1 MAEQSTVV
9 SSEEENMR
17 NLTTVTWAHA
27 VNNKTYLEAVL
38 ASNICML
45 EADIVLGTISGKDEV
60 IPVMAHPP
68 ATSSDLSLANFLSTV
83 AQYNY
88 ENTDKQ
94 KGVKLDFKSI
104 EAFESSQ
111 DVIARYS
118 KPQSSC
124 DHGQC
129 NLRRNITQSQP
140 NFPIWLNADI
150 LPGPVDSQVKPV
162 DPAKFLELGSK
173 HPRAVLSVGWTTNY
187 GGNLTEGEY
196 SGEQIGTMLR
206 MINEHHIN
214 QTVTFP
220 VRAGLAANSQP
231 VILDLLRETSSL
243 NSSMTVWS
251 SEGDHVEVDR
261 LRALILT
268 VGLERTYLD
277 VPQELAAKLHLPP
290 AKAKN

>member
-1 MAEQSTVV
+1 MVK
-9 SSEEENMR
+9 SEEEIMR

-27 VNNKTYLEAVL
+27 VNNKTYLEATL
-38 ASNICML
+38 ASEVCML
-45 EADIVLGTISGKDEV
+45 EADIVLGNLNGKDGPL
-60 IPVMAHPP
+60 IPIMAHPP
-68 ATSSDLSLANFLSTV
+68 ATSSDLSLSEFLSTV
-83 AQYNY
+83 AQYN
-88 ENTDKQ
+88 NVNAKQ

-104 EAFESSQ
+104 EAFEKSQ
-111 DVIARYS
+111 DFIAQYS
-118 KPQSSC
+118 KPQ
-124 DHGQC
+124 
-129 NLRRNITQSQP
+129 IT
-140 NFPIWLNADI
+140 FPLWLNADI
-150 LPGPVDSQVKPV
+150 LAGPVDATTKPV
-162 DPAKFLELGSK
+162 DAVKFLELGAK

-187 GGNLTEGEY
+187 GGNITEGEY

-231 VILDLLRETSSL
+231 VLLDLLRETSSL

-251 SEGDHVEVDR
+251 SVGDHVEVNR

-290 AKAKN
+290 PDTKKN

>member
-1 MAEQSTVV
+1 MLRLLVLAVAATVV

-118 KPQSSC
+118 KP
-124 DHGQC
+124 
-129 NLRRNITQSQP
+129 QP

>member
-1 MAEQSTVV
+1 MIRLLVLAVAAIVV
-9 SSEEENMR
+9 KSEEEIMR

-27 VNNKTYLEAVL
+27 VNNKTYLEATL
-38 ASNICML
+38 ASEVCML
-45 EADIVLGTISGKDEV
+45 EADIVLGNLNGKDGPL
-60 IPVMAHPP
+60 IPIMAHPP
-68 ATSSDLSLANFLSTV
+68 ATSSDLSLSEFLSTV
-83 AQYNY
+83 AQYN
-88 ENTDKQ
+88 NVNAKQ

-104 EAFESSQ
+104 EAFEKSQ
-111 DVIARYS
+111 DFIAQYS
-118 KPQSSC
+118 KPQ
-124 DHGQC
+124 
-129 NLRRNITQSQP
+129 IT
-140 NFPIWLNADI
+140 FPLWLNADI
-150 LPGPVDSQVKPV
+150 LAGPVDATTKPV
-162 DPAKFLELGSK
+162 DAVKFLELGAK

-187 GGNLTEGEY
+187 GGNITEGEY

-231 VILDLLRETSSL
+231 VLLDLLRETSSL

-251 SEGDHVEVDR
+251 SVGDHVEVNR

-290 AKAKN
+290 PDTKKN